1 MISFEVCKGQVA
13 ALEEVKAVDIC
24 SGSTGVYDRP
34 LDRLVPLFLRWAK
47 RFQPLKALVVHLEQD
62 AKTVLLLSASAG
74 VLLLLDLLPD
84 ELNARIKLVF
94 LLDGSLIG
102 GHVSPPSLPSRPCR
116 P

>member
-1 MISFEVCKGQVA
+1 MISFEVREGHSA
-13 ALEEVKAVDIC
+13 ALEKIKAVDIC

-47 RFQPLKALVVHLEQD
+47 SIEPVKTLVVHLEQD
-62 AKTVLLLSASAG
+62 AKTAFLLSTSSG